1 LQVSFRVYVAGP
13 AGHSILREIGGGLIP
28 MDERLFISYSRAD
41 GGDFAYRLADE
52 LEAGPP
58 RYPVWVD
65 RRRVHPGRE
74 DWDDQLA
81 EAIQTCRA
89 LLFVMTRDSVR
100 VGSVCKD
107 EWAWALK
114 HKRPVIP
121 VRADAEADLP
131 LRLSSRQFVDFSA
144 SFADGL
150 ADLRRHL
157 RWMSTPEGELK
168 ELQTRLAEA
177 ERELPRVD
185 VGQQSRIEQE
195 IKDLRQRIEA
205 QIDRAGVRIRAGMQR
220 ERKPAPV
227 VAARAQFLNPPPMVA
242 PPYFQD
248 RYVETGLIGAFLRN
262 DGWRMIT
269 VTGRSGIGKT
279 AMVCRLLRALERGRL
294 PDDLGELAVDGIV
307 YLNPAGMHPIT
318 FPNLFSDLCRLLPA
332 NRARPLLGRYRDP
345 QATPA
350 ALMRALLE
358 AFPPGRTVVVLL
370 DSFEGLV
377 DRETF
382 ALTDP
387 ALDEALRTV
396 LTAPVH
402 GVKVIITTQV
412 APRGLLLTQPGVQ
425 PPPLGLDMG
434 LPSPYA
440 ENVLRERDPDGSLGV
455 KNAPDEL
462 LAQARE
468 WTRGFPRA
476 LEALMAILAVDR
488 STTLPGRLAEPMP
501 ENVIEVLAGEMFSRL
516 DLLAQQVMQALAI
529 YAVPVPPVAVDY
541 LLRFFQPVI
550 DSAPVLNRLVNMYV
564 VRGDAGRYYLHP
576 VDRGYALSR
585 VAPGEPGDYD
595 TEPLP
600 FTQYALRGRAADY
613 FRRIRSPRETWR
625 NLTDLDPLEAEFE
638 LRCQIG
644 DYDAAAQVLLDVDL
658 DYLIRWGNY
667 RLTIDLHNKLQGHLT
682 DPRTDSASK
691 CNLGI
696 CYAAL
701 GQTQRAIE
709 FHQLSL
715 ARTQE
720 IGARLTKANQ
730 LRHLGDCH
738 ADLGKWQQAGGYCAQ
753 AIQISDEIG
762 FAQGRSEGRLS
773 LATVQLH
780 AGELDAALQ
789 TAQAASAD
797 DYPPAAADLSLIL
810 GIVLARQAKRDAAS
824 RAFTDAVRSASTL
837 IEQTSQNFHALDTKA
852 LALCGQALIEGTSQ
866 LTEASTI
873 FRAARTITR
882 ARGIVQRVLRLFDA
896 LAAADTAGILEPIR
910 MAASNDA

>member
-1 LQVSFRVYVAGP
+1 
-13 AGHSILREIGGGLIP
+13 
-28 MDERLFISYSRAD
+28 MDGRLFVSYSRAD
-41 GGDFAYRLADE
+41 GDDFAYRLADE

-65 RRRVHPGRE
+65 RREMQPSRE
-74 DWDDQLA
+74 DWDDQLT

-100 VGSVCKD
+100 VGSSCKD
-107 EWAWALK
+107 EWVWALK
-114 HKRPVIP
+114 YKKPVIP
-121 VRADAEADLP
+121 VRVDAEADLP
-131 LRLSSRQFVDFSA
+131 YRLSSRQFVDFSA
-144 SFADGL
+144 NFARGL

-157 RWMSTPEGELK
+157 RWMSTPEGQLQ

-177 ERELPRVD
+177 ARELPRAD
-185 VGQQSRIEQE
+185 AGQQSRIEQE
-195 IKDLRQRIEA
+195 MNDLRQRIEA
-205 QIDRAGVRIRAGMQR
+205 QRRLVDDPQDVLDQTNVRIRAGMER
-220 ERKPAPV
+220 ERQPEQPP
-227 VAARAQFLNPPPMVA
+227 ARAVRAKFLNPPPMIA

-248 RYVETGLIGAFLRN
+248 RYVETELVGAFLR
-262 DGWRMIT
+262 DDRLRMMT
-269 VTGRSGIGKT
+269 VTGRTGIGKT
-279 AMVCRLLRALERGRL
+279 AMVCRLLRALEGGRL

-307 YLNPAGMHPIT
+307 YLNPTGIHPIT
-318 FPNLFSDLCRLLPA
+318 FPSLFSDLCQLLPA
-332 NRARPLLGRYRDP
+332 DLAGPLLARYRDP
-345 QATPA
+345 QATPTV
-350 ALMRALLE
+350 LMRQLLN
-358 AFPPGRTVVVLL
+358 AFPAGRTVVLL

-377 DRETF
+377 DPETL
-382 ALTDP
+382 ALTDA

-412 APRGLLLTQPGVQ
+412 APRGLLLTQPAVQ
-425 PPPLGLDMG
+425 RPPLSLDEG

-440 ENVLRERDPDGSLGV
+440 ENVLRERDADGSLGV
-455 KNAPDEL
+455 RNAPDEL
-462 LAQARE
+462 LDQARE

-488 STTLPGRLAEPMP
+488 STTLRGLLAEPMP
-501 ENVIEVLAGEMFSRL
+501 ENVVEVLVGEMFSRL

-529 YAVPVPPVAVDY
+529 YAVSVPPVAVDY

-550 DSAPVLNRLVNMYV
+550 DSAPILNRLVNMNV

-576 VDRGYALSR
+576 VDCGYALHRIAQGTPSD
-585 VAPGEPGDYD
+585 VDAQ
-595 TEPLP
+595 PLP
-600 FTQYALRGRAADY
+600 FTQYALRGRGADY
-613 FRRIRSPRETWR
+613 FRGIRSPRETWR
-625 NLTDLDPLEAEFE
+625 SLTDLAPLQAEFE

-658 DYLIRWGNY
+658 DYLILWGNY
-667 RLTIDLHNKLQGHLT
+667 RLAIDLHNRLQGHLT

-715 ARTQE
+715 AIAQE
-720 IGARLTKANQ
+720 IGARLTEANQ

-738 ADLGKWQQAGGYCAQ
+738 ADLGMWQQAGEYCEQ

-762 FAQGRSEGRLS
+762 FTHGRSEGRLS
-773 LATVQLH
+773 LAAVNLH

-789 TAQAASAD
+789 TAQAAPAD
-797 DYPPAAADLSLIL
+797 DYPPTAADLTLIL
-810 GIVLARQAKRDAAS
+810 GIVLARQDKRDAAS

-837 IEQTSQNFHALDTKA
+837 IEQTSHNFHALDTKA
-852 LALCGQALIEGTSQ
+852 LALCGQALVEGTGQ
-866 LTEASTI
+866 LTEASTM
-873 FRAARTITR
+873 FRDARTITR
-882 ARGIVQRVLRLFDA
+882 ARGIVQRVQRLFDA
-896 LAAADTAGILEPIR
+896 LAPADPAGILKPIR

>member
-1 LQVSFRVYVAGP
+1 M
-13 AGHSILREIGGGLIP
+13 GGLIP
-28 MDERLFISYSRAD
+28 MDGRLFVSYSRAD
-41 GGDFAYRLADE
+41 GDDFAYRLADE

-65 RRRVHPGRE
+65 RREIHPGRE
-74 DWDDQLA
+74 DWDDQLT
-81 EAIQTCRA
+81 EAIQTCWA

-100 VGSVCKD
+100 VGSACKD
-107 EWAWALK
+107 EWVWALK
-114 HKRPVIP
+114 YKRPVIP
-121 VRADAEADLP
+121 VRVDAGARLP
-131 LRLSSRQFVDFSA
+131 FRLSSRQFVDFSA
-144 SFADGL
+144 NFADGL

-157 RWMSTPEGELK
+157 RWMSTPEGQLQ

-177 ERELPRVD
+177 ERELPRAD
-185 VGQQSRIEQE
+185 ASQQSRIEQE
-195 IKDLRQRIEA
+195 MNDLRQRIEA
-205 QIDRAGVRIRAGMQR
+205 QRRLVDHRQIAIEQTNVRIRAGMER
-220 ERKPAPV
+220 ERQPERPAVTAVRPKFV
-227 VAARAQFLNPPPMVA
+227 NPPPMIA

-248 RYVETGLIGAFLRN
+248 RYVETGLIGAFLRD
-262 DGWRMIT
+262 DGLRMMT

-279 AMVCRLLRALERGRL
+279 AMVCRLLRALEGGRL

-318 FPNLFSDLCRLLPA
+318 FPDLFSDLCQLLPA
-332 NRARPLLGRYRDP
+332 DLAGPLLARYRDP
-345 QATPA
+345 QATSA
-350 ALMRALLE
+350 TLMRALLN
-358 AFPPGRTVVVLL
+358 AFPAGRTVVLL

-377 DRETF
+377 DSETL

-402 GVKVIITTQV
+402 GVKVMITIQV
-412 APRGLLLTQPGVQ
+412 APRGLLLTQPAVQ
-425 PPPLGLDMG
+425 RPPLSLDEG

-440 ENVLRERDPDGSLGV
+440 ENVLRARDADGSLGV

-462 LAQARE
+462 LDQARE

-488 STTLPGRLAEPMP
+488 STTLPGLLAEPMP
-501 ENVIEVLAGEMFSRL
+501 ENVIEVLVGEMFSRL
-516 DLLAQQVMQALAI
+516 DPLAQQVMQALAI

-541 LLRFFQPVI
+541 LLRFFQVVI
-550 DSAPVLNRLVNMYV
+550 DSAPILNRLVNMGV

-576 VDRGYALSR
+576 VDRDYALYRIAQGKPSD
-585 VAPGEPGDYD
+585 VDAQ
-595 TEPLP
+595 PLP

-625 NLTDLDPLEAEFE
+625 SLTDLAPLQAEFE

-658 DYLIRWGNY
+658 DYLILWGNY
-667 RLTIDLHNKLQGHLT
+667 RLAIDLHNRLQGHLT

-715 ARTQE
+715 AITRE
-720 IGARLTKANQ
+720 IGARLTEANQ

-738 ADLGKWQQAGGYCAQ
+738 ADLGMWQQAGQYCKQ
-753 AIQISDEIG
+753 AIQISDEID

-773 LATVQLH
+773 LATVHLH

-789 TAQAASAD
+789 TAQAACAD
-797 DYPPAAADLSLIL
+797 DYPPTAADLSLIL

-824 RAFTDAVRSASTL
+824 QTFTDAVRSANTL
-837 IEQTSQNFHALDTKA
+837 IEQTSHNFHALDTKA
-852 LALCGQALIEGTSQ
+852 LALCGQALVEGTGQ
-866 LTEASTI
+866 LTEASTM
-873 FRAARTITR
+873 FRDARTITR

-896 LAAADTAGILEPIR
+896 LAPADPVGILEPIR